1 MLRDQLPEW
10 SLTDVEYPRDS
21 TIADLFKQQA
31 ALTPDSI
38 AVIYKEKQLS
48 YRELDRR
55 STCLA
60 CYLRT
65 LGVKAETL
73 VGVSLRRSENL
84 LVSLLGILKAGGAYV
99 PLDPSHPK
107 ERLDFVINDSEMSV
121 ILASAE
127 TRAFLPDDLSGVAV
141 VNVEDGVT
149 VEETRLL
156 EEGTSTSHN
165 LAYGMYTSGS
175 TGQPKGVM
183 VEHCN
188 VVNFF
193 IGMDKAIGK
202 DPGVWLAVTS
212 FAFDISALEL
222 LWTLTRGFT
231 VVLLGDDGHASLADS
246 ISRQKVT
253 HLQMTP
259 SLARVLMLD
268 PQAPSAL
275 GGLKKILLGGET
287 VPAAIIRDI
296 RRSFQGELYNMYG
309 PTETTIWS
317 TTYQV
322 ETPGTTVP
330 IGKPIANTQIF
341 LVDEMLN
348 PVKVG
353 DPGELLIAG
362 EGVARGYLHQ
372 PELTAERFITVPAIS
387 AKRLYRTG
395 DLARIAADGNLEF
408 LGRGDYQVKL
418 RGHRIE
424 LGEVEAALELCPGV
438 CQAVVVAREDREGDM
453 RLVAYV
459 VTNQTGATEP
469 GILRSML
476 EKKLPEIMVPSSF
489 AFLSAIPLTENGKID
504 RKALLTLPVGGSQSI
519 TESSREAAG
528 SFSEMERI
536 VARVWQEALG
546 APVGDLNENFFD
558 LGAHSLTVAEVQS
571 KLQSTLGR
579 EVSLV
584 DLFQYTTVRS
594 LARHLSATKVADSA
608 TQGAARAQRR
618 RLARQV

>member
-10 SLTDVEYPRDS
+10 NRTDVEYPRDS
-21 TIADLFKQQA
+21 TIADLFRKQA

-38 AVIYKEKQLS
+38 AVIYNERQLS
-48 YRELDRR
+48 YHELDKR

-60 CYLRT
+60 CHLRA

-73 VGVSLRRSENL
+73 VGVCLGRSENL
-84 LVSLLGILKAGGAYV
+84 LVSLLGVLKAGGAYV
-99 PLDPSHPK
+99 PLDPSHPN
-107 ERLDFVINDSEMSV
+107 ERLDFVIKDSEMSV
-121 ILASAE
+121 VLASAE
-127 TRAFLPDDLSGVAV
+127 TRPFLPGDLAGAAV
-141 VNVEDGVT
+141 VNVEDAVT
-149 VEETRLL
+149 VRESDLL
-156 EEGTSTSHN
+156 EEGTSTSRN

-183 VEHCN
+183 VEHRN

-193 IGMDKAIGK
+193 VGMDRAIGK
-202 DPGVWLAVTS
+202 EPGVWLAVTS
-212 FAFDISALEL
+212 FAFDISVLEL

-231 VVLLGDDGHASLADS
+231 VVLLRDDGQGSMTDE
-246 ISRQKVT
+246 ISRHKVT

-268 PQAPSAL
+268 RKASSAL

-287 VPAAIIRDI
+287 VPAAVIRDV
-296 RRSFQGELYNMYG
+296 RQCFKGELYNMYG

-317 TTYQV
+317 TTYKV
-322 ETPGTTVP
+322 ATLGATVP

-341 LVDEMLN
+341 LVDEMFR

-353 DPGELLIAG
+353 DAGELLIGG
-362 EGVARGYLHQ
+362 EGVARGYLHR

-387 AKRLYRTG
+387 ANRMYRTG

-408 LGRGDYQVKL
+408 LGRGDFQVKL

-424 LGEVEAALELCPGV
+424 LGEVEAAIELCQGV

-459 VTNQTGATEP
+459 VIDPTAVVES
-469 GILRSML
+469 GILRSAL

-489 AFLSAIPLTENGKID
+489 VFLSAMPLTENGKID
-504 RKALLTLPVGGSQSI
+504 RKALLKLPASDRQMLS
-519 TESSREAAG
+519 ESSEVAAG
-528 SFSEMERI
+528 SISEMERL

-546 APVGDLNENFFD
+546 APVSDLDGNFFD
-558 LGAHSLTVAEVQS
+558 LGAHSLTIAEVQS
-571 KLQSTLGR
+571 KLHSTLGR

-584 DLFQYTTVRS
+584 DLFHFTTVRS
-594 LARHLSATKVADSA
+594 LARHLSATEAVDNA
-608 TQGAARAQRR
+608 TQAAVRAQRR
-618 RLARQV
+618 RLARQD